1 MKKLL
6 IITLVVSLSMVGLV
20 LNSFGKE
27 KPRYGGDLRI
37 IYNAGPRILG
47 YSLEQGPGDLFVLL
61 NAVEKVVEFN
71 DKQELVPWLAESVDV
86 NDQKKTITIKMRK
99 GIKFH
104 DGSDCDA
111 GAIAWN
117 YEQQV
122 ANKRIGYLDKWGSM
136 DVVDKYTLVIHYK
149 GGYNN
154 QLIMGWLWSPPI
166 YSKEAFEKAGGGD
179 IEKSKEW
186 ARSNVS
192 GTGPFKLLEYKRDD
206 HMTLVRFD
214 DYWGDK
220 PYLDRITYLFIPD
233 SVTAS
238 AMMQAG
244 QADWW
249 LGTPI
254 KDQVDLEKKGLI
266 RKSGPGNFGCI
277 VPNIANPESKWKDK
291 RLRQALEYALDKP
304 AIAKALGFGYYSP
317 MKMLAPEGEW
327 GYDPTYEGHPYNPEK
342 AKQLLAEA
350 GYPQGFN
357 FKLLAMIG
365 NQDAATAIKSYLDA
379 VGMTVDIDI
388 ADPGRFFGSLWV
400 KGWDDLIL
408 WGTIVLGDMLA
419 TMQINYGD
427 QPLTR
432 MASASWVVPPELV
445 ALCKDSR
452 TYPDKAGQEA
462 ATNKIIRWVAD
473 QSLIIPLYVSPAAY
487 IIQPYVHTT
496 YLQQTSFTFYFAK
509 FWMDKH

>member
-1 MKKLL
+1 MKKSLFILL
-6 IITLVVSLSMVGLV
+6 SVILISGLIFSGCAKKGEVG
-20 LNSFGKE
+20 GT
-27 KPRYGGDLRI
+27 LRI
-37 IYNAGPRILG
+37 IYNAGPRVLG

-61 NAVEKVVEFN
+61 NAVEKVVEYN
-71 DKQELVPWLAESVDV
+71 DKQELVPWLAESVNIDEK
-86 NDQKKTITIKMRK
+86 NQTITIKMKK

-122 ANKRIGYLDKWGSM
+122 ANKRIGYLDQWQSM
-136 DVVDKYTLVIHYK
+136 EVIDKYTLVIHYT

-154 QLIMGWLWSPPI
+154 QLVMGWLWSPPI
-166 YSKEAFEKAGGGD
+166 YSKAAFEKAGGGD

-206 HMTLVRFD
+206 YMTLVRFD
-214 DYWGDK
+214 DYWGGK
-220 PYLDRITYLFIPD
+220 AYLDRIEYRFIPD

-238 AMMQAG
+238 AVMQAKE
-244 QADWW
+244 ADWW
-249 LGTPI
+249 LTAPI
-254 KDQVDLEKKGLI
+254 KDQVDLEKKGLV
-266 RKSGPGNFGCI
+266 RRSGPGAFQCV
-277 VPNIANPESKWKDK
+277 VPNIANPESKWRDK
-291 RLRQALEYALDKP
+291 RLLQALEYALDKP
-304 AIAKALGFGYYSP
+304 AIAKALGFGYYTP

-327 GYDPTYEGHPYNPEK
+327 GYDPAYEGRPYNPDK
-342 AKQLLAEA
+342 AKQLLADA
-350 GYPQGFN
+350 GYSQGLKV
-357 FKLLAMIG
+357 KLMVMT
-365 NQDAATAIKSYLDA
+365 DPVSMDTATVLKRYLDD
-379 VGMTVDIDI
+379 VGMTVEVDA

-400 KGWDDLIL
+400 TGWDDLIL

-419 TMQINYGD
+419 TIQINYGD

-432 MASASWVVPPELV
+432 MASASWVVPPELE

-452 TYPDKAGQEA
+452 TYPGKADQEA
-462 ATNKIIRWVAD
+462 ATKKIVRWIAD
-473 QSLIIPLYVSPAAY
+473 QALIIPLYVSPAAY

-496 YLQQTSFTFYFAK
+496 YLEQSSFTFYFAK
-509 FWMDKH
+509 FWMEEH